1 MTSTVTTFPNE
12 YEAICYLIN
21 NGFRE
26 ESVTLAFNTLK
37 TTKVTQN
44 IVAGPKNAKLDM
56 VKNKKT
62 IYVVRL
68 QKGGEHFA

>member
-1 MTSTVTTFPNE
+1 MTSKMTAFPNE

-26 ESVTLAFNTLK
+26 ESVTLAFNTLR
-37 TTKVTQN
+37 TTKVTQS
-44 IVAGPKNAKLDM
+44 IVAGQKNAKLDM

-62 IYVVRL
+62 IYKKVI
-68 QKGGEHFA
+68 K